1 MAKRISCILLSVLL
15 IASTLVSCGKKDNN
29 EDTGKDSVT
38 TTDNEKTGEAGKINS
53 AVVTIEYP
61 EGLRAVVEGEAAV
74 AFQAYLVSRAYY
86 EKLVSY
92 DLDNFDANEYIELY
106 KKADNTAKIAEK
118 LAANLEK
125 DCELLAEKENSGEVM
140 AQPATMEI
148 VASSFVE
155 SREAVL
161 VRNLNKEI
169 LTGPLFVKAY
179 AAEKSSAVK
188 WAEDI
193 TNQFDK
199 APTGK
204 KLKTLAEQMGTDVKH
219 VKSMVDMAQDILTG
233 DAYTDQA
240 EFENLWYQR
249 AYEIKAGA
257 STAGFVVAV
266 AASGGVVAG
275 PLVTAISTGG
285 VVCNGVGAVLDIG
298 TAGTIVSTN
307 GEGNDYTVAFEKTA
321 SQFAPVNA
329 AFGFAGAAV
338 NVKNIADIAKGKTTL
353 VDGTQIVDDISK
365 NQALWENSGQALVYM
380 GSEIQNYADS
390 GAVLGG
396 SFTRTEEGWEI
407 TLKDTVL
414 GTSPEEKKAVENVL
428 TETGISENV
437 ATQVA
442 EELAGNADTGKESEN
457 ETGNAG
463 GNIDDSDTPSFPVDA
478 YIEMWDGF
486 NDEEHPFDADAYI
499 ELIEETIDEI
509 EGNSNDAD
517 DTDKED
523 DDEDVE
529 EGVAGSYTMVLS
541 SANAGNDTVAAQ
553 VALYDD
559 NSMTVDFGLHKVVV
573 NDDLST
579 SVDMNTIGEEVH
591 LEGTYE
597 PATGTFT
604 GQGTGSNENPLAESF
619 WNSFE
624 TVITFNEDGTATG
637 TMGAGESILG
647 MDISTSI
654 SMKKDGGAASSVKG
668 SNETEDE
675 SEKKAPDTLTSEDV
689 AGTYPMH
696 GYSTI
701 SEEESDV
708 TYVFTAKGPDKL
720 EIKDTSQAGAFE
732 GTYNPD
738 TRIWSYME
746 AVEGESVTIT
756 VKFKKNAD
764 GGITANMITTY
775 NGQVWVEASGE
786 KQ

>member
-1 MAKRISCILLSVLL
+1 MARRISCILLSILL
-15 IASTLVSCGKKDNN
+15 ISSTLVSCGKKENN
-29 EDTGKDSVT
+29 EETGKETVSI
-38 TTDNEKTGEAGKINS
+38 TDNTETGEAGKINS
-53 AVVTIEYP
+53 AVVTVKYP

-74 AFQAYLVSRAYY
+74 AFQAYLVLRAYY
-86 EKLVSY
+86 EKLVTY
-92 DLDNFDANEYIELY
+92 DLDNFDANEYMELY
-106 KKADNTAKIAEK
+106 KKADNTARIAEK

-125 DCELLAEKENSGEVM
+125 DCELLAEKEDAGEVM

-148 VASSFVE
+148 VASNFVE

-161 VRNLNKEI
+161 ARNLNKER
-169 LTGPLFVKAY
+169 LTGLLFVKAY

-285 VVCNGVGAVLDIG
+285 VACNGVGAVLDIG

-463 GNIDDSDTPSFPVDA
+463 GNTDDSDTTAFPADT

-509 EGNSNDAD
+509 EGNGSDAD
-517 DTDKED
+517 DKDKET

-529 EGVAGSYTMVLS
+529 EGVAGNYTMVLS
-541 SANAGNDTVAAQ
+541 SANVGNDTVAAQ
-553 VALYDD
+553 VVLYDG
-559 NSMTVDFGLHKVVV
+559 NAMTVDFGLHKVVV
-573 NDDLST
+573 NDDFSMSL
-579 SVDMNTIGEEVH
+579 DMSTIGEEVH

-604 GQGTGSNENPLAESF
+604 GQGTGSNDNPLAESY

-654 SMKKDGGAASSVKG
+654 SMKKDGGAVASSKG
-668 SNETEDE
+668 SNETEVEDG
-675 SEKKAPDTLTSEDV
+675 KKAPGTLTSEDV
-689 AGTYPMH
+689 AGTYQMH
-696 GYSTI
+696 GNSTI

-720 EIKDTSQAGAFE
+720 EIKDTAQD
-732 GTYNPD
+732 GTFVGSYNPD

-746 AVEGESVTIT
+746 AVEGEAVTIT
-756 VKFKKNAD
+756 VKFTKNAD
-764 GGITANMITTY
+764 GGITANMTTTY
-775 NGQVWVEASGE
+775 NGQVWVEASGV

>member
-15 IASTLVSCGKKDNN
+15 IASTLVSCGKKENN
-29 EDTGKDSVT
+29 EDTGKETVT
-38 TTDNEKTGEAGKINS
+38 TTDNTETGEAGKINS
-53 AVVTIEYP
+53 AVVTIKYP

-118 LAANLEK
+118 LASNLEK

-161 VRNLNKEI
+161 ARNLNKEI

-380 GSEIQNYADS
+380 GSEIQNYAGS

-509 EGNSNDAD
+509 EGNSSDANDK
-517 DTDKED
+517 DKED

-654 SMKKDGGAASSVKG
+654 SMKKDGGAVASSKG
-668 SNETEDE
+668 SNETEVEDG
-675 SEKKAPDTLTSEDV
+675 KKAPGTLTSEDV

-701 SEEESDV
+701 SEEESDA

>member
-1 MAKRISCILLSVLL
+1 MAKRISCILLSILL
-15 IASTLVSCGKKDNN
+15 ISSTLVSCGKKENN
-29 EDTGKDSVT
+29 EDTGKETVT
-38 TTDNEKTGEAGKINS
+38 TTDNTETGEAGKINS
-53 AVVTIEYP
+53 AVVTIKYP

-86 EKLVSY
+86 EKLVTY
-92 DLDNFDANEYIELY
+92 DLDNFDANEYMELY
-106 KKADNTAKIAEK
+106 KKADNTARIAEK

-125 DCELLAEKENSGEVM
+125 DCELLAEKEDAGEVM

-148 VASSFVE
+148 VASNFVE

-161 VRNLNKEI
+161 ARNLIKER
-169 LTGPLFVKAY
+169 LTGLLFVKVY

-266 AASGGVVAG
+266 AASGGAAAG

-285 VVCNGVGAVLDIG
+285 VACNGVGAVLDIG

-365 NQALWENSGQALVYM
+365 NQALWENSGQALVYI
-380 GSEIQNYADS
+380 GSEIQNYAGS

-396 SFTRTEEGWEI
+396 AFTRTEEGWEI

-509 EGNSNDAD
+509 EGNTNDAD
-517 DTDKED
+517 DKDKE

-675 SEKKAPDTLTSEDV
+675 SGKKAPGTLTSEDV

>member
-1 MAKRISCILLSVLL
+1 MARRISCILLSILL
-15 IASTLVSCGKKDNN
+15 ISSTLVSCGKKENN
-29 EDTGKDSVT
+29 EETGKETVSI
-38 TTDNEKTGEAGKINS
+38 TDNTETSEAGKINS
-53 AVVTIEYP
+53 AVVTVKYP

-86 EKLVSY
+86 EKLVTY
-92 DLDNFDANEYIELY
+92 DLDNFDANEYMELY
-106 KKADNTAKIAEK
+106 KKADNTARIAEK

-125 DCELLAEKENSGEVM
+125 DCELLAEKEDAGEVM

-148 VASSFVE
+148 VASNFVE
-155 SREAVL
+155 SRETVL
-161 VRNLNKEI
+161 ARNLIKER
-169 LTGPLFVKAY
+169 LTGLLFVKAY

-219 VKSMVDMAQDILTG
+219 VRSMVDMAQDILTG

-240 EFENLWYQR
+240 EVENLCYQR

-257 STAGFVVAV
+257 STASFVVAV
-266 AASGGVVAG
+266 AASGGAAAG

-298 TAGTIVSTN
+298 SAGTIVYTN

-338 NVKNIADIAKGKTTL
+338 NVKNLADIAKGKTTL
-353 VDGTQIVDDISK
+353 VDGTTIVDGFSK
-365 NQALWENSGQALVYM
+365 KLAIIENSGQAIVYM

-390 GAVLGG
+390 GSILGG
-396 SFTRTEEGWEI
+396 SFTRTDEGWEI

-428 TETGISENV
+428 TETGISDDV
-437 ATQVA
+437 AKQVA
-442 EELAGNADTGKESEN
+442 E
-457 ETGNAG
+457 GNAG
-463 GNIDDSDTPSFPVDA
+463 GNTDDSDATAFPADT

-499 ELIEETIDEI
+499 ELIEEIIDEI
-509 EGNSNDAD
+509 EGNNSDAD
-517 DTDKED
+517 DKDKET

-529 EGVAGSYTMVLS
+529 EGVAGNYTMVLS
-541 SANAGNDTVAAQ
+541 SANVGNDTVAAQ
-553 VALYDD
+553 VVLYDG
-559 NSMTVDFGLHKVVV
+559 NAMTVDFGLHKVVV
-573 NDDLST
+573 NDDFSMSL
-579 SVDMNTIGEEVH
+579 DMSTIGEEVH

-604 GQGTGSNENPLAESF
+604 GQGTGSNDNPLAESY

-654 SMKKDGGAASSVKG
+654 SMKKDGGAVASSKG
-668 SNETEDE
+668 SNETEVEDG
-675 SEKKAPDTLTSEDV
+675 KKAPGTLTSEDV
-689 AGTYPMH
+689 AGTYQMH

-720 EIKDTSQAGAFE
+720 EIKDTAQD
-732 GTYNPD
+732 GTFVGSYNPD

-746 AVEGESVTIT
+746 AVEGEAVTIT
-756 VKFKKNAD
+756 VKFTKNAD
-764 GGITANMITTY
+764 GGITANMTTTY
-775 NGQVWVEASGE
+775 NGQVWVEASGV

>member
-1 MAKRISCILLSVLL
+1 MARRISCILLSILL
-15 IASTLVSCGKKDNN
+15 ISSTLVSCGKKENN
-29 EDTGKDSVT
+29 EETGKETVSI
-38 TTDNEKTGEAGKINS
+38 TDNTETGEAGKINS
-53 AVVTIEYP
+53 AVVTVKYP

-86 EKLVSY
+86 EKLVTY
-92 DLDNFDANEYIELY
+92 DLDNFDANEYMELY
-106 KKADNTAKIAEK
+106 KKADNTARIAEK

-125 DCELLAEKENSGEVM
+125 DCELLAEKEDAGEVM

-148 VASSFVE
+148 VASNFVE

-161 VRNLNKEI
+161 ARNLNKER
-169 LTGPLFVKAY
+169 LTGLLFVKAY

-219 VKSMVDMAQDILTG
+219 VRSMVDMAQDILTG

-240 EFENLWYQR
+240 EVENLCYQR

-266 AASGGVVAG
+266 AASGGAAAG

-298 TAGTIVSTN
+298 SAGTIVYTN

-338 NVKNIADIAKGKTTL
+338 NVKNLADIAKGKTTL
-353 VDGTQIVDDISK
+353 VDGTTIVDGISK
-365 NQALWENSGQALVYM
+365 NQAIIENSGQAIVYM

-390 GAVLGG
+390 GSVLGG
-396 SFTRTEEGWEI
+396 SFTRTDEGWEI

-428 TETGISENV
+428 TETGISDDV
-437 ATQVA
+437 AKQVA
-442 EELAGNADTGKESEN
+442 E
-457 ETGNAG
+457 GNAG
-463 GNIDDSDTPSFPVDA
+463 GNTDDSDTTAFPADT

-509 EGNSNDAD
+509 EGNSSDAD
-517 DTDKED
+517 DKDKET

-529 EGVAGSYTMVLS
+529 EGVAGNYTMVLS
-541 SANAGNDTVAAQ
+541 SVNVGNDTVAAQ
-553 VALYDD
+553 VVLYDG
-559 NSMTVDFGLHKVVV
+559 NAMTVDFGLHKVVV
-573 NDDLST
+573 NDDFSMSL
-579 SVDMNTIGEEVH
+579 DMSTIGEEVH

-604 GQGTGSNENPLAESF
+604 GQGTGSNDNPLAESY
-619 WNSFE
+619 WNSYE

-654 SMKKDGGAASSVKG
+654 SMKKDGGAVASSKG
-668 SNETEDE
+668 SNETEVEDG
-675 SEKKAPDTLTSEDV
+675 KKAPGTLTSKDV
-689 AGTYPMH
+689 AGTYQMH

-720 EIKDTSQAGAFE
+720 EIKDTGQD
-732 GTYNPD
+732 GTFVGSYNLD

-746 AVEGESVTIT
+746 AVEGEAVTIT
-756 VKFKKNAD
+756 VKFTKNAD
-764 GGITANMITTY
+764 GGITANMTTTY
-775 NGQVWVEASGE
+775 NGQVWVEASGV

>member
-1 MAKRISCILLSVLL
+1 MARRISCILLSILL
-15 IASTLVSCGKKDNN
+15 ISSTLVSCGKKENN
-29 EDTGKDSVT
+29 EETGKETVSI
-38 TTDNEKTGEAGKINS
+38 TDNTETGEAGKINS
-53 AVVTIEYP
+53 AVVTVKYP

-86 EKLVSY
+86 EKLVTY
-92 DLDNFDANEYIELY
+92 DLDNFDANEYMELY
-106 KKADNTAKIAEK
+106 KKADNTARIAEK

-125 DCELLAEKENSGEVM
+125 DCELLAEKEDAGEVM

-148 VASSFVE
+148 VASNFVE

-161 VRNLNKEI
+161 ARNLNKERLI
-169 LTGPLFVKAY
+169 GLLFVKAY

-219 VKSMVDMAQDILTG
+219 VRSMVDMAQDILTG

-240 EFENLWYQR
+240 EVENLCYQR

-266 AASGGVVAG
+266 AASGGAAAG

-298 TAGTIVSTN
+298 SAGTIVYTN

-338 NVKNIADIAKGKTTL
+338 NVKNLADIAKGKTTL
-353 VDGTQIVDDISK
+353 VDGTTIVDGFSK
-365 NQALWENSGQALVYM
+365 KLAIIENSGQAIVYM

-390 GAVLGG
+390 GSVLGG
-396 SFTRTEEGWEI
+396 SFTRTDEGWEI

-428 TETGISENV
+428 TETGISDDV
-437 ATQVA
+437 AKQVA
-442 EELAGNADTGKESEN
+442 E
-457 ETGNAG
+457 GNAG
-463 GNIDDSDTPSFPVDA
+463 GNTDDSDTTAFPADT

-509 EGNSNDAD
+509 EGNSSDAD
-517 DTDKED
+517 DKDKET

-529 EGVAGSYTMVLS
+529 EGVAGNYTMVLS
-541 SANAGNDTVAAQ
+541 SVNVGNDTVAAQ
-553 VALYDD
+553 VVLYDG
-559 NSMTVDFGLHKVVV
+559 NAMTVDFGLHKVVV
-573 NDDLST
+573 NDDFSMSL
-579 SVDMNTIGEEVH
+579 DMSTIGEEVH

-604 GQGTGSNENPLAESF
+604 GQGTGSNDNPLAESY
-619 WNSFE
+619 WNSYE

-654 SMKKDGGAASSVKG
+654 SMKKDGGAVAFSKG
-668 SNETEDE
+668 SNETEVEDG
-675 SEKKAPDTLTSEDV
+675 KKAPGTLTSKDV
-689 AGTYPMH
+689 AGTYQMH

-720 EIKDTSQAGAFE
+720 EIKDTGQD
-732 GTYNPD
+732 GTFVGSYNLD

-746 AVEGESVTIT
+746 AVEGEAVTIT
-756 VKFKKNAD
+756 VKFTKNAD
-764 GGITANMITTY
+764 GGITANMTTTY
-775 NGQVWVEASGE
+775 NGQVWVEASGV

>member
-1 MAKRISCILLSVLL
+1 MARRISCILLSILL
-15 IASTLVSCGKKDNN
+15 ISSTLVSCGKKENN
-29 EDTGKDSVT
+29 EETGKETVSI
-38 TTDNEKTGEAGKINS
+38 TDNTETGEAGKINS
-53 AVVTIEYP
+53 AVVTVKYP

-86 EKLVSY
+86 EKLVTY
-92 DLDNFDANEYIELY
+92 DLDNFDANEYMELY
-106 KKADNTAKIAEK
+106 KKADNTARIAEK

-125 DCELLAEKENSGEVM
+125 DCELLAEKEDAGEVM

-148 VASSFVE
+148 VASNFVE

-161 VRNLNKEI
+161 ARNLNKER
-169 LTGPLFVKAY
+169 LTDLLFVKVY

-266 AASGGVVAG
+266 AASGGAAAG

-298 TAGTIVSTN
+298 SAGTIVYTN

-338 NVKNIADIAKGKTTL
+338 NVKNLADIAKGKTTL
-353 VDGTQIVDDISK
+353 VDGTTIVDGISK
-365 NQALWENSGQALVYM
+365 NQAIIENSGQAIVYM

-390 GAVLGG
+390 GSVLGG
-396 SFTRTEEGWEI
+396 SFTRTDEGWEI

-428 TETGISENV
+428 TETGISDDV
-437 ATQVA
+437 AKQVA
-442 EELAGNADTGKESEN
+442 E
-457 ETGNAG
+457 GNAG
-463 GNIDDSDTPSFPVDA
+463 GNTDDSDTTAFPADT

-509 EGNSNDAD
+509 ESNSSDAD
-517 DTDKED
+517 DKDKET

-529 EGVAGSYTMVLS
+529 EGVAGNYTMVLS
-541 SANAGNDTVAAQ
+541 SANVGNDTVAAQ
-553 VALYDD
+553 VVLYDG
-559 NSMTVDFGLHKVVV
+559 NAMTVDFGLHKVVV
-573 NDDLST
+573 NDDFSMSL
-579 SVDMNTIGEEVH
+579 DMSTIGEEVH

-604 GQGTGSNENPLAESF
+604 GQGTGSNDNPLAESY

-654 SMKKDGGAASSVKG
+654 SMKKDGGAVASSKG
-668 SNETEDE
+668 SNETEVEDG
-675 SEKKAPDTLTSEDV
+675 KKAPGTLTSKDV
-689 AGTYPMH
+689 AGTYQMH

-720 EIKDTSQAGAFE
+720 EIKDTAQD
-732 GTYNPD
+732 GTFVGSYNPD

-746 AVEGESVTIT
+746 AVEGEAVTIT
-756 VKFKKNAD
+756 VKFTKNAD
-764 GGITANMITTY
+764 GGITANMTTTY
-775 NGQVWVEASGE
+775 NGQVWVEASGV